1 MNEKAMDAE
10 YDDNSYRVMVAVGF
24 SIGITVIAIILRL
37 LARKI
42 QHVPLGADDFTVV
55 AGAVG
60 FDLRFQLC
68 LC

>member
-10 YDDNSYRVMVAVGF
+10 YEDNSYRVMVAVGF

-42 QHVPLGADDFTVV
+42 QHVSLGADDFTVV

-60 FDLRFQLC
+60 FAFRFRLC
-68 LC
+68 WC